1 MRNSTPFVYMV
12 RPNHLLAGLVFG
24 IFACWSSVAVA
35 QNPMFLSFD
44 YPYKEVQK
52 TLYKI
57 EYLDIL
63 FEQDDTK
70 IAARHGNMFATYFF
84 EKGTLYNIELT
95 KNYDKPKKAQEAYD
109 GCMDYFL
116 STGAVPVDFYEDG
129 KEKRVIATRNGKVYR
144 LIMRKTDATNIDVTL
159 SSKFVNLAPLSALE
173 GPDFMELNDEGEE
186 GGGDE

>member
-1 MRNSTPFVYMV
+1 MKTLNRILPALMRNISTFVALCIIGGAAY
-12 RPNHLLAGLVFG
+12 
-24 IFACWSSVAVA
+24 A

-70 IAARHGNMFATYFF
+70 IAARHGNMFATYYFNQ
-84 EKGTLYNIELT
+84 GTLYNIELT
-95 KNYDKPKKAQEAYD
+95 RNYNKPKKAQEAYD

-116 STGAVPVDFYEDG
+116 STGAVPVEFFDDG
-129 KEKRVIATRNGKVYR
+129 KEKRVVATRSGKVYR
-144 LIMRKTDATNIDVTL
+144 LQMKKVDAENIDVML
-159 SSKFVNLAPLSALE
+159 ASKFVNLAPLSELHDV
-173 GPDFMELNDEGEE
+173 DFMELNDEK
-186 GGGDE
+186 